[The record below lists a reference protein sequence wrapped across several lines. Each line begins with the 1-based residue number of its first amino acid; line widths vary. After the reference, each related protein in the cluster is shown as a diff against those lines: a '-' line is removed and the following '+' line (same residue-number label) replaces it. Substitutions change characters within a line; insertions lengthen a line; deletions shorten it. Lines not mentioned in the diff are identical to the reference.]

1 MRLRNNFSA
10 GMWLSGFACMF
21 ALFIASLFTT
31 PTMGQSLIA
40 GDLAGQVVDPSKAL
54 VTDADVNIV
63 NKETGATA
71 QGKSNAEG
79 YFHFS
84 LLKPGNYE
92 ITVAKTGFSKV
103 TQNAV
108 VEVGKTTTVTVS
120 LEISS
125 TTATIEVTTTPEL
138 VSTDTAVSTTFSQQ
152 QVALLPSPGGD
163 ITNIA
168 FTSPGVVVAVN
179 QSGMN
184 GYGNFTVNGLPATSN
199 LYTTN
204 GENNMD
210 PYFNINNSGATNL
223 TFGSNEVQGS
233 DGSHEPVLGT
243 IRTVERRASQLH
255 YQVRHQ
261 RFPWQC
267 AVLVEWPVFECQR
280 FLQ

>member
-1 MRLRNNFSA
+1 VRSRNSLYA
-10 GMWLSGFACMF
+10 ITRCSCFAAIF
-21 ALFIASLFTT
+21 ALLLVSLFTAQT
-31 PTMGQSLIA
+31 RGQSLIA

-54 VTDADVNIV
+54 VVDADVV
-63 NKETGATA
+63 LANKETGATG
-71 QGKSNAEG
+71 QGKTNAEG

-92 ITVAKTGFSKV
+92 ITVTRSGFAKV

-108 VEVGKTTTVTVS
+108 VEVGKTTTVTIT

-138 VSTDTAVSTTFSQQ
+138 VSTDTAVSTTFSQKE
-152 QVALLPSPGGD
+152 VELLPSPGGD

-168 FTSPGVVVAVN
+168 FTSPGVIVAVN

-223 TFGSNEVQGS
+223 TLGSN
-233 DGSHEPVLGT
+233 
-243 IRTVERRASQLH
+243 
-255 YQVRHQ
+255 
-261 RFPWQC
+261 
-267 AVLVEWPVFECQR
+267 
-280 FLQ
+280 